1 MNVGDLPVSPQEAI
15 FYEDEHVYACL
26 ALYPL
31 TKGHTVIVWKE
42 RIADIHTLS
51 DAEYEHLMHVVDRVR
66 DALLRTLEV
75 EKIYMMYMDEI
86 KHVHWH
92 LVPRYDEEGVNVLLH
107 APTQTSD
114 FSLADVVR
122 GNIVDIDTRG

>member
-1 MNVGDLPVSPQEAI
+1 MTDLPQSPKEAI
-15 FYEDEHVYACL
+15 FYEDEYVYACL

-42 RIADIHTLS
+42 RISDIHSLS
-51 DAEYEHLMHVVDRVR
+51 DTEYGHLMHVVDRVR

-107 APTQTSD
+107 SPKQASD
-114 FSLADVVR
+114 FSLANVVR
-122 GNIVDIDTRG
+122 GNIVDVDTRG

>member
-122 GNIVDIDTRG
+122 GNI